1 MQAEVSQ
8 MPALNKYL
16 FRYRQFK
23 DAKTIMKWYD
33 IFSNFYDTSL
43 EKLYF
48 ESRERAVDLLELE
61 DGLFVVDI
69 ACGTGANFKHIMARK
84 HNITLFGTDYSDGML
99 KKAQQLIEKNKWN
112 NTYLFQADARRLT
125 IPFIEQH
132 TKKKLGFDRVI
143 CVLGLSVIPEWERV
157 MRNLVG
163 LLNERGKIVI
173 VDVFAEKR
181 TLNTWFVE
189 KIAKADLNRK
199 IWQTL
204 ETLTDNFH
212 QEYLPLK
219 ESKVG
224 GKLFV
229 AVGTKRKN

>member
-1 MQAEVSQ
+1 
-8 MPALNKYL
+8 
-16 FRYRQFK
+16 
-23 DAKTIMKWYD
+23 MKWYD
-33 IFSNFYDTSL
+33 IFSNFYDSSL

-48 ESRERAVDLLELE
+48 ESRERAIDLLDLK
-61 DGLFVVDI
+61 DGLFVIDT
-69 ACGTGANFKHIMARK
+69 ACGTGANFKHIKARK
-84 HNITLFGTDYSDGML
+84 HNITLFGTDNSAGML
-99 KKAQQLIEKNKWN
+99 KKAQHLIDKNKWN
-112 NTYLFQADARRLT
+112 NTYLFQADARLLT
-125 IPFIEQH
+125 IPFIEKQ
-132 TKKKLGFDRVI
+132 TGRKLTFDRVI

-163 LLNERGKIVI
+163 LLNENGKIVI

-181 TLNTWFVE
+181 TMHTWLVE

-212 QEYLPLK
+212 QEYLPIK

-229 AVGTKRKN
+229 AVGTKRKS